1 LTPAVVIGALLAC
14 GIAVALAWKWQLGV
28 RRTSIAIVLVAAA
41 GAAIVTL
48 LDGAVGLHA
57 LLAAALVFGFTVVVA
72 AASVAYRFYR
82 DPERVVPQDEGA
94 IVSPADGEVLYVRE
108 SRGGALPVVSKLG
121 RDYTLEELTRTPLAS
136 EDAVVIGIGL
146 SFLDVHVN
154 RAPVGGRIA
163 LQRRFPGRF
172 GSLRRPEMVFE
183 NERATLVIERDGLEV
198 AVVMIASRLVRRI
211 VTYLSEGDRVAA
223 GQRIGM
229 IRFGSQVDLVLP
241 VREDLRVDVRSGDR
255 VVAGESIVARV
266 ESLSARAA
274 AAGRDPTAS
283 VRAPS

>member
-1 LTPAVVIGALLAC
+1 
-14 GIAVALAWKWQLGV
+14 
-28 RRTSIAIVLVAAA
+28 
-41 GAAIVTL
+41 
-48 LDGAVGLHA
+48 
-57 LLAAALVFGFTVVVA
+57 
-72 AASVAYRFYR
+72 
-82 DPERVVPQDEGA
+82 
-94 IVSPADGEVLYVRE
+94 
-108 SRGGALPVVSKLG
+108 
-121 RDYTLEELTRTPLAS
+121 
-136 EDAVVIGIGL
+136 
-146 SFLDVHVN
+146 
-154 RAPVGGRIA
+154 
-163 LQRRFPGRF
+163 
-172 GSLRRPEMVFE
+172 MVFE
-183 NERATLVIERDGLEV
+183 NERATLVIERDGFEV